1 MSSDNNLQ
9 SFSES
14 NEEKI
19 YSGGDL
25 FTKNSFLEKTEG
37 KGYTNYALN
46 EEYQYE
52 MTNDLAYFI
61 LSYSKFIIGVKYD
74 ETKNMTIIDYK
85 EIICKNHENEKIN
98 IESIKNFSSEVY
110 NLNICYEKFNNYL
123 TNLENELKEKYKKE
137 EETEIIL
144 EIKKKG
150 DDYNKVDCKL
160 SIEGGT
166 EELGKESSFLDED
179 ILNNNTHIG
188 IGCLI
193 EAIE

>member
-1 MSSDNNLQ
+1 MSSDNTLQ

-74 ETKNMTIIDYK
+74 ETKKMTIIDYK

-98 IESIKNFSSEVY
+98 IESIKNFSS
-110 NLNICYEKFNNYL
+110 
-123 TNLENELKEKYKKE
+123 
-137 EETEIIL
+137 
-144 EIKKKG
+144 
-150 DDYNKVDCKL
+150 
-160 SIEGGT
+160 
-166 EELGKESSFLDED
+166 
-179 ILNNNTHIG
+179 
-188 IGCLI
+188 
-193 EAIE
+193 

>member
-1 MSSDNNLQ
+1 MSSDNTLQ

-74 ETKNMTIIDYK
+74 ETKKMTIIDYK

-110 NLNICYEKFNNYL
+110 NHNICYEKFNNYL